1 MASGLALTSDAWAS
15 SLERHPLAR
24 TGFRILVTERYDAW
38 LLRWPVGTAVSPH
51 HHGDS
56 EVAFAVSSG
65 ALRETRWLDGRREER
80 LLTHGQATSVGQGV
94 VHDVAAEIEALSVH
108 VYSPPLVRM
117 AFFDDQAKH
126 ILLEEPVDPGESGVA
141 AMGLSFGEHR
151 GGLDA
156 VLTQARE
163 RISPRMQPNDLAA
176 AMDLGALVVDTRPI
190 ELRQRDGEVE
200 GALVIDRNVLE
211 WRLDPYGPH
220 RIQAASDADRP
231 VVIVCDEGYASSL
244 AAVSLLGLGRRNVTD
259 LDGGYQAWKRSTQ
272 CERVGASK
280 ADQISSISGPFAGF
294 PPSPVATTA
303 RHNAVRNARCSSRR
317 RRVNRNVK
325 VRSTRQL
332 SPPTG
337 GGTRIPRVLRRR

>member
-1 MASGLALTSDAWAS
+1 MAPETLLGMASGLALTSDAWAS

-56 EVAFAVSSG
+56 EAAFAVSSG

-80 LLTHGQATSVGQGV
+80 LLTHGQGTSVGQGV

-141 AMGLSFGEHR
+141 VMGLSFGEHR

-190 ELRQRDGEVE
+190 ELRQTR
-200 GALVIDRNVLE
+200 R
-211 WRLDPYGPH
+211 R
-220 RIQAASDADRP
+220 
-231 VVIVCDEGYASSL
+231 
-244 AAVSLLGLGRRNVTD
+244 GRR
-259 LDGGYQAWKRSTQ
+259 ST
-272 CERVGASK
+272 G
-280 ADQISSISGPFAGF
+280 D
-294 PPSPVATTA
+294 
-303 RHNAVRNARCSSRR
+303 
-317 RRVNRNVK
+317 
-325 VRSTRQL
+325 
-332 SPPTG
+332 
-337 GGTRIPRVLRRR
+337 